1 MWLKI
6 LIVCVI
12 FGFLSNPVDR
22 FISKKVSSKWL
33 SLILR
38 IFVYWAIFTALYG
51 IAALLGLYLL
61 RGAHQ
66 VLLLR
71 LSLL

>member
-33 SLILR
+33 SVILR

-51 IAALLGLYLL
+51 IAALLGF
-61 RGAHQ
+61 
-66 VLLLR
+66 
-71 LSLL
+71 

>member
-22 FISKKVSSKWL
+22 FILKKVSSKWL

-51 IAALLGLYLL
+51 IAALLGF
-61 RGAHQ
+61 
-66 VLLLR
+66 
-71 LSLL
+71 

>member
-22 FISKKVSSKWL
+22 FFSKKVSSKWL
-33 SLILR
+33 SVILR

-51 IAALLGLYLL
+51 IAALLGF
-61 RGAHQ
+61 
-66 VLLLR
+66 
-71 LSLL
+71 

>member
-38 IFVYWAIFTALYG
+38 IFVYWTIFTALYG
-51 IAALLGLYLL
+51 IAALLGF
-61 RGAHQ
+61 
-66 VLLLR
+66 
-71 LSLL
+71 